1 MCEVKRDTHLCGET
15 TCIFKCHLH
24 QLPEVLGSL
33 QSQNDECADNKC
45 NTEAEYTQ
53 KYVNYTLTIFFNLT
67 VTLQAPTYKLN
78 LETLMSHKNN
88 QSQNR
93 LTKKKKKKVGKILTG
108 GLSSRYNSW
117 G

>member
-1 MCEVKRDTHLCGET
+1 MMSTLIINATLKRNTHVKM
-15 TCIFKCHLH
+15 
-24 QLPEVLGSL
+24 S
-33 QSQNDECADNKC
+33 
-45 NTEAEYTQ
+45 
-53 KYVNYTLTIFFNLT
+53 TIPSFFNLT

-78 LETLMSHKNN
+78 LETLISYKNN

-93 LTKKKKKKVGKILTG
+93 FNKKKKVGKILTG